1 MKKLTMFFAAIFCMS
16 LLFVSCN
23 SCKNEPEQKDKAIV
37 ITTDDFEE
45 IIKVVVPAVNAQYPE
60 YAFYEA
66 SGDLK
71 KLGDKWGVDKNT
83 FRAAFGCPTKIASV
97 LAYVENDTLK
107 FYQVDEPWLEDVYMS
122 PYVPTDLNY
131 GLEAIQKKV
140 DVAFKDG
147 DPVVLR
153 HQLFPGCYE
162 PELLVGT
169 ISTCHSVNVYSL
181 IVDQPLKDSDKL
193 VVEHTGLAAKK

>member
-71 KLGDKWGVDKNT
+71 KIGDKWGVDKNT
-83 FRAAFGCPTKIASV
+83 FQAAFGCPTKIASV
-97 LAYVENDTLK
+97 LAYVKNDTLK
-107 FYQVDEPWLEDVYMS
+107 LYQVDEPWCEDVYMT

-131 GLEAIQKKV
+131 ALEAIQKKI
-140 DVAFKDG
+140 DVEFTEG
-147 DPVVLR
+147 SPVVLR
-153 HQLFPGCYE
+153 FQLFPNIIE
-162 PELLVGT
+162 PEYLVGT
-169 ISTCHSVNVYSL
+169 ISDCHSVNVYSL
-181 IVDQPLKDSDKL
+181 TVDQPLKGSDKL